1 MVDFL
6 KKKVTDKNSLLEC
19 FKVWYEDSILEL
31 EDRLIVQLNK
41 DKSFIEKELS
51 EYIHSLDIDNFDIL
65 WILLELKFLKIGL
78 LLYHTNLANDVVD
91 TLMNNAL
98 EEDILLLESHKEIL
112 LDLLDNQGM
121 IYLYTKPIF
130 VGKVENNEYIKND
143 LTILYKNFIENINKC
158 LEEYDDNISNKGLE
172 ELTTYPINMVTKYI
186 SKRDML
192 INQML
197 TDAPSFFDE
206 VYNVS
211 IGLYSEDTEGLEEAK
226 YEIVDYYAVNFV
238 NNFYKKINK
247 CTKIK
252 LIDSIKENFLYLMEN
267 MGEYIK

>member
-1 MVDFL
+1 MLDFL

-19 FKVWYEDSILEL
+19 FKVCYEESILEL
-31 EDRLIVQLNK
+31 EDKLIVQLNK
-41 DKSFIEKELS
+41 DRLFIEKELS
-51 EYIHSLDIDNFDIL
+51 EYIHSLNINDFDIL

-78 LLYHTNLANDVVD
+78 LLYHTNLANDVID

-112 LDLLDNQGM
+112 LDLLDNQEM

-130 VGKVENNEYIKND
+130 IGKYKNKEYTTNGLIA
-143 LTILYKNFIENINKC
+143 LYKNFIENSDKD
-158 LEEYDDNISNKGLE
+158 LEEYDDNISIKGLE

-186 SKRDML
+186 SKRDIL

-197 TDAPSFFDE
+197 IDAPNFFE
-206 VYNVS
+206 ETYNVA
-211 IGLYSEDTEGLEEAK
+211 IGGYSDDIEGLKEAK
-226 YEIVDYYAVNFV
+226 NEIVEFYSVNFV
-238 NNFYKKINK
+238 DTFFRKISK
-247 CTKIK
+247 VAKVK
-252 LIDSIKENFLYLMEN
+252 LIDIIKENFLYLMEN